1 MLDIKIKS
9 IDSLKII
16 EKIPLDIYIKHVF
29 MINIFESKQSLG
41 ERHCCTFANVWLNIG
56 SWIYAFNLLY
66 SVLFKV
72 CEENL
77 ASQKYISEKGNNSST
92 ALSDNY
98 GYASILD
105 QNLGSG
111 RCLKVDF
118 NMESE
123 NRLL

>member
-1 MLDIKIKS
+1 MK
-9 IDSLKII
+9 
-16 EKIPLDIYIKHVF
+16 V
-29 MINIFESKQSLG
+29 NNQW
-41 ERHCCTFANVWLNIG
+41 ERGIVVHFANVWLNIG

-66 SVLFKV
+66 SVLFEV

-77 ASQKYISEKGNNSST
+77 ASQKYIFEKGNSSST

-98 GYASILD
+98 GYASVLD